1 MAKKK
6 RGKTFWQHIR
16 FQYKLSIL
24 NEKTLEEVWAYKLSL
39 LSAFWAGLALFIFA
53 VLIVSTLIV
62 YTPIKN
68 FLPGYL
74 DVKARNDIQNNALR
88 LDSLEEQISNQD
100 KYLANLKGVL
110 RGDIKLDSISVI
122 DSLIS
127 VSPENVK
134 ASKAELAYRA
144 QYEEDEKYNLSIQ
157 PKSSNGE
164 KSIVFTRPVKGVISQ
179 NFNPSI
185 KQFGIAVAANAN
197 SPVMSVLEGNV
208 IQTGY
213 LPNGTEFI
221 QVQHTDGYISIY
233 KNCSRILKSPGDNVH
248 AGEALGTTA
257 TSSDKKSIPV
267 IIEIWYKGK
276 PVNPSQYIVF

>member
-1 MAKKK
+1 MAKKT

-39 LSAFWAGLALFIFA
+39 LSAFWAGLALFIVA

-68 FLPGYL
+68 FLPGYM

-88 LDSLEEQISNQD
+88 LDSLEEQIRIQE
-100 KYLANLKGVL
+100 KYVANLKGVV

-122 DSLIS
+122 DSLVS
-127 VSPENVK
+127 VSPEDVN
-134 ASKAELAYRA
+134 ASKAELDYRA
-144 QYEEDEKYNLSIQ
+144 QYEESEKYNLTIQ
-157 PKSSNGE
+157 PKAQGHERNV
-164 KSIVFTRPVKGVISQ
+164 IFTRPVKGVVSQKYDPSRKLYGTAISA
-179 NFNPSI
+179 NP
-185 KQFGIAVAANAN
+185 N

-213 LPNGTEFI
+213 QPNGTEFI
-221 QVQHTDGYISIY
+221 QVLHPDGYISIY
-233 KNCSRILKSPGDNVH
+233 KNCGRVLKSPGDNVH
-248 AGEALGTTA
+248 SGEALATTA
-257 TSSDKKSIPV
+257 TTSDKKSIPL
-267 IIEIWYKGK
+267 IIELWYKGK